1 MNLFEPS
8 SIVSVDDAAND
19 DTNEAEST
27 VRLVSVFERLH
38 NKLKGWLEREFGGG
52 PPYPEDVVQQTFAKL
67 AARGDLSEVRNLEAY
82 AWTTAINQ
90 VREEKRAQIVADSY
104 ANDRRNGVWGTE
116 VDEFDPERVMRAR
129 QELEIIAETLEN
141 MSERRRSIFMA
152 CRFEGLSQE
161 EAGKRAGVSKSAAV
175 RHIAIATEMIVAA
188 LCDGDPSSNNS
199 NAK

>member
-38 NKLKGWLEREFGGG
+38 TKLKGWLEREFGGG

-82 AWTTAINQ
+82 AWTTAINR

>member
-8 SIVSVDDAAND
+8 SIRPVDDPAND
-19 DTNEAEST
+19 DTSEAQSAA
-27 VRLVSVFERLH
+27 RLVSVFERLH
-38 NKLKGWLEREFGGG
+38 TKLKGWLEREFGGG
-52 PPYPEDVVQQTFAKL
+52 PPCPEDVVQQTFAKL

-90 VREEKRAQIVADSY
+90 VREEKRAQIVADTY
-104 ANDRRNGVWGTE
+104 AYDRRNGVWGTE

-141 MSERRRSIFMA
+141 MSERRRTIFMA

-188 LCDGDPSSNNS
+188 LCDRERPITDPD
-199 NAK
+199 AQ